1 MRERWILIA
10 ATLVA
15 AISRLFALARTPW
28 DWDELLFMQ
37 ALDHYD
43 VAVHRP
49 HPPGFPLYILAAK
62 IIRKVGFGDFHALQA
77 LSVLAAM
84 AIVPAMFFLCRALG
98 MRFAT
103 SISAALILAFFPN
116 VWFYGGG
123 AFSDVPSMV
132 LVIVAVALLLRG
144 QLLLGAS
151 VLAVAAGF
159 RPQNLLIGIAPFLV
173 AAWRD
178 KRRAP
183 IAAAIL
189 IVIVGASYG
198 SAAWLTGWSRY
209 ADALREHSAYIT
221 SVDSFHSPMRPA
233 LWRVFG
239 YFLARPYR
247 VPVINAAVTLFATIS
262 AIVALVK
269 RRKEILLAIAAFAPF
284 CLMAVLYL
292 DHFSA
297 SRFSIGYAP
306 LIALLA
312 ADGIALAARR
322 FEPVVAA
329 ALVVVMMVWTWPA
342 IAAVRHSVAPP
353 VAAVDWLRNHADP
366 RASVIY
372 VDEGMIP
379 YAEWYLSDYHLRF
392 LHESGPPALWALRQ
406 LGYYLRE
413 GASNVTGAQN
423 FVRPRGR
430 LWDLVRRRYF
440 EVSVRPIGERIT
452 FGDGWHDEEGAGG
465 EVWRWMGGRSVA
477 QLPPIAGDARL
488 TLTLYAPL
496 DALPSAPNIVVRLNG
511 VVVDRFAATSR
522 LMEREMVVHARADT
536 VNELLIETD
545 RVVKPPRDPRVL
557 GLRLNSLGW
566 LPIAD

>member
-1 MRERWILIA
+1 VRERWILIA

-15 AISRLFALARTPW
+15 AVSRLLALARTPW

-62 IIRKVGFGDFHALQA
+62 VVRKLGFGDFHALQA

-84 AIVPAMFFLCRALG
+84 AIVPAMFFLSRALG
-98 MRFAT
+98 MRFST

-116 VWFYGGG
+116 VRFYGGG
-123 AFSDVPSMV
+123 ALSDVPSMV

-144 QLLLGAS
+144 QLLLGATA
-151 VLAVAAGF
+151 LAIAAGF
-159 RPQNLLIGIAPFLV
+159 RPQNLLIGIAPLV
-173 AAWRD
+173 IASWRD

-189 IVIVGASYG
+189 VVIVGASFG
-198 SAAWLTGWSRY
+198 AAAWLTGWTRY
-209 ADALREHSAYIT
+209 ADAFREHSAYIT
-221 SVDSFHSPMRPA
+221 SVDSFHSPTRPA

-239 YFLARPYR
+239 YFLVRPYR
-247 VPVINAAVTLFATIS
+247 APVINTAVTLFAAVSVI
-262 AIVALVK
+262 AALVK
-269 RRKEILLAIAAFAPF
+269 RRKDILLAIVAFAPF

-292 DHFSA
+292 DHFST

-312 ADGIALAARR
+312 ADGIALTARR

-329 ALVVVMMVWTWPA
+329 ALVVVMIVWTWPA

-379 YAEWYLSDYHLRF
+379 YAEWYLAEYHLRF
-392 LHESGPPALWALRQ
+392 LHGSGPPPLWALSQ
-406 LGYYLRE
+406 VGYYLRE

-423 FVRPRGR
+423 FVRPHGR

-452 FGDGWHDEEGAGG
+452 FGDGWYDEEGAGG

-477 QLPPIAGDARL
+477 QLPPIAGEARL

-496 DALPSAPNIVVRLNG
+496 DALPAAPNVVIRVNG
-511 VVVDRFAATSR
+511 VIVDRFAAPSR
-522 LMEREMVVHARADT
+522 LMEREMVVHARGDA
-536 VNELLIETD
+536 VNELVIETD
-545 RVVKPPRDPRVL
+545 RVVKPLRDPRVL
-557 GLRLNSLGW
+557 GLRLNTLGW
-566 LPIAD
+566 LPTTD